1 MTEQHADV
9 IVIGGGPAGLTAGVA
24 LATTGADVALLAPP
38 PAGTDRRTAAL
49 MAGSVTALAALGVW
63 QRCVEYAAPLR
74 GIRIVDATGRLI
86 HAPEILFRAEEI
98 GLDAFAWNI
107 ENRRLTA
114 ALETQAATL
123 PNLRLIRDT
132 AANIELTETAGHV
145 RLAGGGGIAAS
156 LVVGADG
163 RNSLSRAAAGIG
175 TRGWS
180 YPQTA
185 LVCTLSHSRSHH
197 DISTEFHTP
206 AGPFTLVPL
215 APRRSSVVL
224 VSTPQT
230 AGELMALE
238 DSALSAEIE
247 RRAQSMLGR
256 MTVEPGRGTFP
267 LAYESALAFSGRRT
281 MLVGEAA
288 HLVPPIGAQGLN
300 LGLRDAAAAAECVAD
315 ARRAGRDIGGREA
328 LSRYDAARRR
338 DIGPRGTAIDWL
350 NRSLLSDLLPVQAG
364 RALGLGLLGRMAPL
378 RRLVMR
384 EGVAPTAGQPRL
396 MRGEPV

>member
-1 MTEQHADV
+1 
-9 IVIGGGPAGLTAGVA
+9 
-24 LATTGADVALLAPP
+24 
-38 PAGTDRRTAAL
+38 
-49 MAGSVTALAALGVW
+49 
-63 QRCVEYAAPLR
+63 
-74 GIRIVDATGRLI
+74 
-86 HAPEILFRAEEI
+86 
-98 GLDAFAWNI
+98 
-107 ENRRLTA
+107 
-114 ALETQAATL
+114 
-123 PNLRLIRDT
+123 
-132 AANIELTETAGHV
+132 
-145 RLAGGGGIAAS
+145 
-156 LVVGADG
+156 
-163 RNSLSRAAAGIG
+163 
-175 TRGWS
+175 
-180 YPQTA
+180 
-185 LVCTLSHSRSHH
+185 
-197 DISTEFHTP
+197 
-206 AGPFTLVPL
+206 
-215 APRRSSVVL
+215 
-224 VSTPQT
+224 
-230 AGELMALE
+230 GELMALE

-328 LSRYDAARRR
+328 LSRYDAMRRR

-350 NRSLLSDLLPVQAG
+350 NRSLLSDLLPVQAARG
-364 RALGLGLLGRMAPL
+364 LGLGLLGRMAPL